1 MAIASSLQ
9 QYLERNH
16 VPYEVIPHQR
26 SGTMR
31 AAAHCAGLPEEAV
44 VKAVLVEDDD
54 GFMLAAVPASCNVEL
69 NKLAKVVNRP
79 VDLAKESDIS
89 TLFTDCER
97 GALPPVG
104 AAYGVDVVVDESLD
118 DQYDLYFEGGDHCS
132 LVHIKGEDFERL
144 MPDARHASIRDS
156 GG

>member
-16 VPYEVIPHQR
+16 IYYEVISHPR

-31 AAAHCAGLPEEAV
+31 AAAHCAGLPEDAV

-79 VDLAKESDIS
+79 VDLATESDIA
-89 TLFTDCER
+89 TLFTDCEP

-104 AAYGVDVVVDESLD
+104 AAYGVDVVVDDSLD
-118 DQYDLYFEGGDHCS
+118 DRYDLYFEGGDHCT
-132 LVHIKGEDFERL
+132 LIHVKGEDFERL
-144 MPDARHASIRDS
+144 IPEARHASIRDS
-156 GG
+156 GR